1 MGQASARPFC
11 LNDWL
16 YVFPL
21 GEFNYTEGLLDRERQ
36 GCAAAASQPLKPQGA
51 DMFVRSSRY
60 WINYA
65 LWAMAVFAICV
76 AILDGAAPARADEK
90 ITYLFPAPPILP
102 AFGPIQIAKGK
113 GYFSQAGLDVNYAVG
128 RGGVDVAKEVGAG
141 NVPLGGIVADAPIV
155 VRQNGVPVKIV
166 ALFGGKGFMQLVVRA
181 DSGIQKPADLK
192 GKTITVMSYQDT
204 TFYALLGLLASAGL
218 TQNDVDIQAAGPV
231 GVWQLVASGKSV
243 GMAGVPD
250 WIPPVVAAG
259 VAIRVLPTD
268 EFFPHMAQAIAA
280 SDQIIKDRPELVRS
294 FVKAALHG
302 MKDIMDDPDKSAADF
317 VKFVPEWAGKENQ
330 VREAFTY
337 YDKLVYPGQKVLGA
351 VDPERMAKLQDF
363 YLAKGIIQKKT
374 PVDELFTNQFVQ

>member
-1 MGQASARPFC
+1 MFVRPSRYC
-11 LNDWL
+11 IKHAVW
-16 YVFPL
+16 
-21 GEFNYTEGLLDRERQ
+21 
-36 GCAAAASQPLKPQGA
+36 AAAASALCVGILTGA
-51 DMFVRSSRY
+51 T
-60 WINYA
+60 
-65 LWAMAVFAICV
+65 
-76 AILDGAAPARADEK
+76 PARADEK

-113 GYFSQAGLDVNYAVG
+113 GYFSQAGLDVTYAVG

-250 WIPPVVAAG
+250 WIPPIEAAG

-330 VREAFTY
+330 VKEAFTY

-351 VDPERMAKLQDF
+351 VDPERMTKLQDF